1 MAAGS
6 DFTNSVFRSCASTL
20 TTTPADNTM
29 PSDDTTWPAIIRS
42 PCASV
47 TAAVGRPTWA
57 MSILASRDP
66 ARSSS
71 TTREENCPEADW
83 RAEMTKIWPL
93 RSAAR
98 ILGVPSAGLGLRSRI
113 WFAADAERVQTQV
126 NNSVHVK
133 ILFIIGSI
141 LGTHTPLSIIA
152 RPYQRPPTERIHY
165 RQHQASNRTGV
176 SLSSPGRRISRESVP
191 AGPAQRTR
199 PSRHPRC
206 RRSFIHTRVLNLR
219 EPEVCR
225 APERST
231 FPSRAGASGSHH
243 LPWAESGG
251 TCPLSVFSLWL

>member
-6 DFTNSVFRSCASTL
+6 DLTNNVVRICAWPFP
-20 TTTPADNTM
+20 TTPPDKRRPA
-29 PSDDTTWPAIIRS
+29 DDTTWPATIRL

-98 ILGVPSAGLGLRSRI
+98 ILGVPSAGLVLRSRI
-113 WFAADAERVQTQV
+113 WFAADAGRVQTQV

-133 ILFIIGSI
+133 ILFIEGSN
-141 LGTHTPLSIIA
+141 LGTHTP
-152 RPYQRPPTERIHY
+152 
-165 RQHQASNRTGV
+165 
-176 SLSSPGRRISRESVP
+176 
-191 AGPAQRTR
+191 
-199 PSRHPRC
+199 
-206 RRSFIHTRVLNLR
+206 
-219 EPEVCR
+219 
-225 APERST
+225 
-231 FPSRAGASGSHH
+231 
-243 LPWAESGG
+243 
-251 TCPLSVFSLWL
+251 